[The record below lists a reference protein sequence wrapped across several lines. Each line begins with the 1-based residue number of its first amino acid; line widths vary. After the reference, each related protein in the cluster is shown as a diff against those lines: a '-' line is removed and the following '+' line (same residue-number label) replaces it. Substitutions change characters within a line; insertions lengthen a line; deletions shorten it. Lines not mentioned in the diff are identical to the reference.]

1 MKLAI
6 ALPLLAV
13 LAHLLGLALL
23 REAWMDAF
31 GLGAGAADP
40 SRTYAVLVGA
50 GILGATASGA
60 AVYVLLRRA
69 RLQFALPAIV
79 LVCLPALL
87 LSWVYLYSFAMF
99 RGWA

>member
-1 MKLAI
+1 MKMAI
-6 ALPLLAV
+6 VLPLIAV
-13 LAHLLGLALL
+13 LVHLLGIALL

-31 GLGAGAADP
+31 RPGAAADL

-50 GILGATASGA
+50 GVVGATASSA

-69 RLQFALPAIV
+69 RLRFALPAIV
-79 LVCLPALL
+79 LICWPALL